1 MRRVLQRSSS
11 GFTSERLRAPSRSL
25 IWPSVHASLIF
36 LASPSRLLKG
46 GSLEID
52 PSYGCTC
59 LACRVS
65 KSELLFFRI
74 VAGLGAI
81 LAAALVFRNVFGPFG
96 LIASFEGLTV
106 YVMVMFSAVAIF
118 LGWIAARLHN
128 TDSRKL
134 MRSGCLGGLVIG
146 GIAFLGGFIGPII
159 LMPEANQGPFLGIL
173 LTGPLGWLLG
183 TIFGVTREKRRQIH
197 RKESEAIV

>member
-1 MRRVLQRSSS
+1 MAL
-11 GFTSERLRAPSRSL
+11 
-25 IWPSVHASLIF
+25 
-36 LASPSRLLKG
+36 
-46 GSLEID
+46 
-52 PSYGCTC
+52 
-59 LACRVS
+59 S
-65 KSELLFFRI
+65 KSELLFLRI

-81 LAAALVFRNVFGPFG
+81 LAAALVFWNVFGPFG
-96 LIASFEGLTV
+96 LIASFESLTV
-106 YVMVMFSAVAIF
+106 YVIVMSSAVAIF

-159 LMPEANQGPFLGIL
+159 LMPEANQGPLLGIL
-173 LTGPLGWLLG
+173 LTGPLGWILG

-197 RKESEAIV
+197 RR